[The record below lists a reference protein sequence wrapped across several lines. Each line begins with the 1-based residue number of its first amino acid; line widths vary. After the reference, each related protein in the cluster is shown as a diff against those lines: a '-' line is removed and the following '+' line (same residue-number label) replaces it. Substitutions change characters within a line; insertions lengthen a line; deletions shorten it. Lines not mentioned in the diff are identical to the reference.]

1 MEQRRIER
9 WSRVMGLRRV
19 DGGLVKAS
27 SFSPSQRSRSLR
39 VDPRQEG
46 LPDTAGVLKATEEA
60 VRL

>member
-27 SFSPSQRSRSLR
+27 GFSPSQRSRSLR
-39 VDPRQEG
+39 VDPGQEG
-46 LPDTAGVLKATEEA
+46 LPDMAGVLKATEEA